1 MRASRAICLGIGLAC
16 VIAACSR
23 PNSGADGAP
32 PPPPAVPP
40 TVEQKAVLA
49 TLPAPYRN
57 ADIYDGQAKFAACR
71 SCHTVARGADAAYGP
86 NLWGVFGRRSGSAPG
101 YAYSKGL
108 TRLGVIWTPQTLDA
122 WIANPR
128 AIVPETK
135 MAFAGIE
142 DPGDRI
148 DVVAYL
154 KTVTTLPPNTRN
166 AAGR

>member
-1 MRASRAICLGIGLAC
+1 
-16 VIAACSR
+16 V
-23 PNSGADGAP
+23 
-32 PPPPAVPP
+32 PATPA
-40 TVEQKAVLA
+40 QKAALA

-57 ADIYDGQAKFAACR
+57 ANVYDGQAKFAACR
-71 SCHTVARGADAAYGP
+71 SCHTVAQGADAAYGP

-108 TRLGVIWTPQTLDA
+108 TRLGVTWTPQTLDA
-122 WIANPR
+122 WIAHPR

-142 DPGDRI
+142 DPNDRI

-154 KTVTTLPPNTRN
+154 KTVTTLPPKSRN